1 MQLQLA
7 DSSVQHPEGITEDV
21 PVRIRDC
28 FVPVNFVVLNMDAQ
42 KKTTLVLGR
51 PFLEGNNPHSRT
63 AIP

>member
-21 PVRIRDC
+21 PVRVRDC
-28 FVPVNFVVLNMDAQ
+28 FVPVNFVVLNMDDQ

-51 PFLEGNNPHSRT
+51 PFLEGNNLELSRK
-63 AIP
+63 